1 VAREQLPD
9 FGGIQGAVRGLGG
22 AANTIRE
29 DIMLLRKSIIAMTAA
44 AAFVGLAAG
53 SAAAAPNIPC
63 KTAKLI
69 VPWKAGGGTH
79 VIFSIFEKTIQNM
92 DVTPKIKVV
101 TVGGQGGNKGAKE
114 AAKAKADGCTLFA
127 IHQSAITSYLNGRI
141 DFHYDNFE
149 MVSLLTSTPDI
160 VGASGSVPWNTF
172 EEFKKATLAAPGTVK
187 VGATFG
193 STSQFYWLILE
204 DLTGMKFKFVPYD
217 GTRERMTALLSGAI
231 EMGGLNVAS
240 GRKYIEGGEL
250 KGFAIAAAQRSK
262 HLPDMPTLT
271 ELGVDMI
278 YALDRGIVAPK
289 GTPSDVIEHWAG
301 IFKQAAADADLL
313 KQMDAKGTEV
323 NWVGPG
329 DYRAWADKAF
339 SDHEKVAIKIGLWK
353 K

>member
-1 VAREQLPD
+1 MKQRLVA
-9 FGGIQGAVRGLGG
+9 
-22 AANTIRE
+22 
-29 DIMLLRKSIIAMTAA
+29 TAA
-44 AAFVGLAAG
+44 AFALGALALAPE
-53 SAAAAPNIPC
+53 SAAAADMPC

-79 VIFSIFEKTIQNM
+79 VIFSIFEKTIQDL

-101 TVGGQGGNKGAKE
+101 TVPGQGGNKGAKE

-149 MVSLLTSTPDI
+149 TVSLLTSTPDI
-160 VGASGSVPWNTF
+160 VGASAQTPWNSF
-172 EEFKKATLAAPGTVK
+172 EEFKKATLAAPETVK

-231 EMGGLNVAS
+231 DMGGLNVAS
-240 GRKYIEGGEL
+240 GRKYMETGEL
-250 KGFAIAAAQRSK
+250 KGFAIAAAERSK
-262 HLPDMPTLT
+262 HLPDMPTLK
-271 ELGVDMI
+271 ELGVDMV

-289 GTPSDVIEHWAG
+289 GTPKEVVDHWSQV
-301 IFKQAAADADLL
+301 FKQAAEDPGLM
-313 KQMDAKGTEV
+313 KQMDAKGTDV
-323 NWVGPG
+323 NWVGPA
-329 DYRAWADKAF
+329 DYRAWAEKAYA
-339 SDHEKVAIKIGLWK
+339 DHEKVAIKIGLYK